1 MSQPLHAVRFP
12 GESVAY
18 RIARD
23 RLLHAEIELRRQVEA
38 VAALRRALP
47 PGGEIPVDYF
57 FDDEGDTPV
66 DADVER
72 QLRLSDLF
80 DDGKNSLAIY
90 SFMFGPA
97 MAQPCPSCS
106 SILDALDG
114 EMPHLRQRI
123 NVAVVAKSPIQRIRH
138 FARERGW
145 RHLHL
150 LSSAHNTYNADYH
163 GETADGRQM
172 PALNVFMRRDGKIH
186 HTWCS
191 ELMFVP
197 CEPGQDPRHVDP
209 IWPLWN
215 LLDCTPDGRGADWRP
230 SLWYGVPADTRR

>member
-12 GESVAY
+12 GESAAY
-18 RIARD
+18 RVARD
-23 RLLHAEIELRRQVEA
+23 RLLHAEIELRQQVEA

-47 PGGEIPVDYF
+47 PGGQVPVDYF

-72 QLRLSDLF
+72 QVRLSDLF
-80 DDGKNSLAIY
+80 EDGKNSLAIY

-145 RHLHL
+145 RQLHL
-150 LSSAHNTYNADYH
+150 LSCAHNTYSADYH

-172 PALNVFMRRDGKIH
+172 PALNVFTRRDGNIH

-197 CEPGQDPRHVDP
+197 SEPGQDPRHVDL

-215 LLDCTPDGRGADWRP
+215 LLDCTPEGRGADWRP
-230 SLWYGVPADTRR
+230 SLWYGERTDPRR

>member
-1 MSQPLHAVRFP
+1 MNAPLHAVRFP
-12 GESVAY
+12 GESPAY
-18 RIARD
+18 RTARD
-23 RLLHAEIELRRQVEA
+23 RLLRAEIELRRQIETT
-38 VAALRRALP
+38 AALRRGLP
-47 PGGEIPVDYF
+47 VGGLVPVDYY
-57 FDDEGDTPV
+57 FDDEGDTP
-66 DADVER
+66 ADTDIER

-80 DDGKNSLAIY
+80 AEGKDTLAIY
-90 SFMFGPA
+90 SFMYGPA

-114 EMPHLRQRI
+114 EMPHLAQRI

-172 PALNVFMRRDGKIH
+172 PALNVFARRGDRIH
-186 HTWCS
+186 HMWCS
-191 ELMFVP
+191 ELMFVAA
-197 CEPGQDPRHVDP
+197 EPGQDPRHVDA

-215 LLDCTPDGRGADWRP
+215 LLDLTPEGRGADWRP
-230 SLWYGVPADTRR
+230 SLWYDRH

>member
-1 MSQPLHAVRFP
+1 
-12 GESVAY
+12 
-18 RIARD
+18 
-23 RLLHAEIELRRQVEA
+23 
-38 VAALRRALP
+38 
-47 PGGEIPVDYF
+47 
-57 FDDEGDTPV
+57 
-66 DADVER
+66 
-72 QLRLSDLF
+72 
-80 DDGKNSLAIY
+80 
-90 SFMFGPA
+90 MFGPA

-145 RHLHL
+145 RQLHL
-150 LSSAHNTYNADYH
+150 LSCAHNTYSSDYH

-172 PALNVFMRRDGKIH
+172 PALNVFMRRDGNIH

-197 CEPGQDPRHVDP
+197 SEPGQDPRHVDL

-215 LLDCTPDGRGADWRP
+215 LLDCTPEGRGADWRP
-230 SLWYGVPADTRR
+230 SLWYGERTDPRR

>member
-12 GESVAY
+12 GESAAY
-18 RIARD
+18 RAARD
-23 RLLHAEIELRRQVEA
+23 QLLRAEIELRRQVEA
-38 VAALRRALP
+38 TAALRRALP
-47 PGGEIPVDYF
+47 PGGPVPVDYY
-57 FDDEGDTPV
+57 FDDEGDTPI
-66 DADVER
+66 DTDIER

-80 DDGKNSLAIY
+80 EDGKDSLVIY

-97 MAQPCPSCS
+97 MAQPCPSCT

-114 EMPHLRQRI
+114 EVPHLRQRT

-150 LSSAHNTYNADYH
+150 LSSAHNTYNSDYH
-163 GETADGRQM
+163 GESTDGRQM
-172 PALNVFMRRDGKIH
+172 PALNVFVRRDGQMH
-186 HTWCS
+186 HAWCS

-197 CEPGQDPRHVDP
+197 AEPGQDPRHVDA

-215 LLDCTPDGRGADWRP
+215 LLDCTPAGRGGDWRP
-230 SLWYGVPADTRR
+230 SLWYEPR

>member
-12 GESVAY
+12 GESTAY
-18 RIARD
+18 RVARD
-23 RLLHAEIELRRQVEA
+23 RLLHAEIELRQQVEA

-47 PGGEIPVDYF
+47 QGGQVPVDYF

-72 QLRLSDLF
+72 QVRLSDLF
-80 DDGKNSLAIY
+80 KDGKNSLAIY

-97 MAQPCPSCS
+97 MPQPCPSCS

-145 RHLHL
+145 RQLHL
-150 LSSAHNTYNADYH
+150 LSCARNTYSSDYH

-172 PALNVFMRRDGKIH
+172 PALNVFMRRNGNIH

-197 CEPGQDPRHVDP
+197 SEPGQDPRHVDL

-215 LLDCTPDGRGADWRP
+215 LLDCTPEGRGADWRP
-230 SLWYGVPADTRR
+230 SLWYGERTDPRR

>member
-12 GESVAY
+12 GESTAY
-18 RIARD
+18 RVARD
-23 RLLHAEIELRRQVEA
+23 RLLHAEIELRQQVEA

-47 PGGEIPVDYF
+47 PGGQVPVDYF

-72 QLRLSDLF
+72 QVRLSDMF
-80 DDGKNSLAIY
+80 EDGKNSLAIY

-172 PALNVFMRRDGKIH
+172 PALNVFTRRDGNIH

-197 CEPGQDPRHVDP
+197 SEPGQDPRHVDL

-215 LLDCTPDGRGADWRP
+215 LLDCTPEGRGADWRP
-230 SLWYGVPADTRR
+230 SLWYGERTDP

>member
-12 GESVAY
+12 AESAAY
-18 RIARD
+18 RSARD
-23 RLLHAEIELRRQVEA
+23 RLLLAEMELRRRMED

-47 PGGEIPVDYF
+47 VGGPVPVDYF
-57 FDDEGDTPV
+57 FDDEGDTPT
-66 DADVER
+66 DPDVER
-72 QLRLSDLF
+72 QRRLSDLF
-80 DDGKNSLAIY
+80 EDGKDSLVVY

-114 EMPHLRQRI
+114 QMPHLRQRT
-123 NVAVVAKSPIQRIRH
+123 NVAVVAKSPIPRIRH

-163 GETADGRQM
+163 GETADGRQI
-172 PALNVFMRRDGKIH
+172 PALNVFVKRDGQIH

-191 ELMFVP
+191 ELMFVAS
-197 CEPGQDPRHVDP
+197 EPGQDPRHVDV

-215 LLDCTPDGRGADWRP
+215 LLDCTPEGRGADWRP
-230 SLWYGVPADTRR
+230 SLWYGGAA

>member
-1 MSQPLHAVRFP
+1 MNEPLHTVRFP
-12 GESVAY
+12 GESSTY
-18 RIARD
+18 RAARD
-23 RLLHAEIELRRQVEA
+23 RLLRAEIELRRHIEDT
-38 VAALRRALP
+38 AALRRALP
-47 PGGEIPVDYF
+47 LGGAVPVDYH

-66 DADVER
+66 DTDIER
-72 QLRLSDLF
+72 QVCLSELF
-80 DDGKNSLAIY
+80 VDGHDTLAIY
-90 SFMFGPA
+90 SFMYGPS
-97 MAQPCPSCS
+97 MAQPCPSCT

-114 EMPHLRQRI
+114 QVPHLSQRI

-163 GETADGRQM
+163 GESSDGRQM
-172 PALNVFMRRDGKIH
+172 PALNVFVKRDGAIH

-197 CEPGQDPRHVDP
+197 PEPGQDPRHVDA
-209 IWPLWN
+209 IWPLWHV
-215 LLDCTPDGRGADWRP
+215 LDCTPGGRGADWRP
-230 SLWYGVPADTRR
+230 SLHY